1 MPEAQMN
8 SELINDILVI
18 HVTDKLIPFRG
29 LITLLKEQK
38 PISRVIIHNEVPD
51 YIPDQY
57 SIGYLLDLISGP
69 FKAKTKLAIIPNSNL
84 QQAMFELVFD
94 EFKNSNI
101 EINFFQE
108 MNPALSWLHYSAV

>member
-1 MPEAQMN
+1 MPEAQIN
-8 SELINDILVI
+8 SEVLNDILVI

-29 LITLLKEQK
+29 LITLLKGQK
-38 PISRVIIHNEVPD
+38 PISKVIIHNKVPD

-57 SIGYLLDLISGP
+57 SIGYLLDLVSGP
-69 FKAKTKLAIIPNSNL
+69 FKDKTKLAIIPNTNL

-94 EFKNSNI
+94 EFNTSNV

-108 MNPALSWLHYSAV
+108 MNPALSWLHSPAV